1 MRHYSIAFIARAT
14 RYSPNSVGK
23 DAAIL
28 EAVRQRLTEA
38 GCQCQE
44 IVPEDQV
51 TTVAYA
57 DAYVS
62 MGRHQDTL
70 NWLGEH
76 ERQWKPVINCTAS
89 VMICNQ
95 RSLLMSVL
103 EDDVPVPPRT
113 GSDGYWVKR
122 AYGCRQSDDDVQYA
136 PDRETADRLC
146 EEMMARGIAHI
157 DVRAHV
163 VGDWLKFYGVS
174 GTDFFYC
181 YLPES
186 GKASVDEQQIRCL
199 AATAAELTSLDVYGG
214 DCVIRPDGTLVLVD
228 LNDWPSFSPCRDEA
242 SRAIAERILQRLDN
256 E

>member
-1 MRHYSIAFIARAT
+1 
-14 RYSPNSVGK
+14 
-23 DAAIL
+23 
-28 EAVRQRLTEA
+28 
-38 GCQCQE
+38 
-44 IVPEDQV
+44 
-51 TTVAYA
+51 
-57 DAYVS
+57 
-62 MGRHQDTL
+62 
-70 NWLGEH
+70 
-76 ERQWKPVINCTAS
+76 
-89 VMICNQ
+89 
-95 RSLLMSVL
+95 
-103 EDDVPVPPRT
+103 
-113 GSDGYWVKR
+113 
-122 AYGCRQSDDDVQYA
+122 
-136 PDRETADRLC
+136 
-146 EEMMARGIAHI
+146 MARGIAHI

-186 GKASVDEQQIRCL
+186 GKASVDEQQIRRL